1 MSGDQNKVCKLE
13 ITYALYFF
21 APFNENIPTAL

>member
-1 MSGDQNKVCKLE
+1 MSGNQNKVCKLE

-21 APFNENIPTAL
+21 VLFSENIPTAL